1 MDPRTRF
8 LLQLLQKL
16 GAPLMAAVE
25 SRATPGDASTLAALV
40 SESIKVSIALSQA
53 MNLKTEDGN
62 ADAIRVALAALSG
75 GLIADTYRATGR
87 IPNDND
93 VQRITKSLESVIVFA
108 DNFAP
113 AAEHAARLETLEGAP
128 PFFDPVQTSIYSL
141 HALLPVIAAVG
152 EFSFGQ
158 PETRLIQEISERLG
172 ARAGEIRKRL
182 SVGGNAMAELVI
194 LQALGQIYAG
204 AHKAETARLNQG
216 GDGAGQSSMEAV
228 WQSFDRQVAM
238 LEILVGAMAQG
249 EAVAAQGGG
258 SSAVRPDDVTA
269 PVVEQAP
276 PPATAPV
283 PAEPPA
289 APPAGAS
296 PMAFFKKK

>member
-25 SRATPGDASTLAALV
+25 SRATSAGTQGDASTLAALL
-40 SESIKVSIALSQA
+40 SESVKVSIALSQA
-53 MNLKTEDGN
+53 MNLKSEDGN
-62 ADAIRVALAALSG
+62 ADAIRVALAALAG
-75 GLIADTYRATGR
+75 ELIADSYRGTGR
-87 IPNDND
+87 IPGDND
-93 VQRITKSLESVIVFA
+93 VQRIAKALESVIVFA

-158 PETRLIQEISERLG
+158 PETRLVQEISERLG

-182 SVGGNAMAELVI
+182 TVGGNAMAELVI

-216 GDGAGQSSMEAV
+216 GDTAGQSSMASV
-228 WQSFDRQVAM
+228 WESFDRQVAM
-238 LEILVGAMAQG
+238 LEILVGAIAQG

-258 SSAVRPDDVTA
+258 SSAVRPDTA
-269 PVVEQAP
+269 PAEAAP
-276 PPATAPV
+276 PQSG
-283 PAEPPA
+283 PPPEQA
-289 APPAGAS
+289 APPAGGS